1 MLKGVISQP
10 DVELAVLTMARTA
23 FENEKYFGD
32 LDGEM
37 GDADFGK
44 SLATGFRAIQAEFDK
59 IDHSDIGTVL
69 VKCGTIFAAN
79 VGGCSGPIWGTAFMR
94 AGITAKGKTS
104 LTLADLV
111 AMGRNAVQGMMARG
125 SASQGDKTLL
135 DAIIPAI
142 DKIEEA
148 SKNHPEDVLDALRA
162 ASEAATA
169 AIEGTR
175 NWVAKRGRASYAGER
190 TIGTLD
196 PGVVAVATMA
206 TAVVRELESAEKSA
220 AAHSE

>member
-1 MLKGVISQP
+1 MPKSVISLS
-10 DVELAVLTMARTA
+10 DVEHAVLTMAAVA
-23 FENEKYFGD
+23 FDNEKYFGD

-59 IDHSDIGTVL
+59 IDHSDIGAL
-69 VKCGTIFAAN
+69 LLKCGMIFAAN

-94 AGITAKGKTS
+94 AGMTAKGKNS
-104 LTLADLV
+104 LTLTDVV
-111 AMGRNAVQGMMARG
+111 AMGRNAVEGMKARG
-125 SASQGDKTLL
+125 GASQGDKTLL
-135 DAIIPAI
+135 DAIIPVI
-142 DKIEEA
+142 DKIEEV
-148 SKNHPEDVLDALRA
+148 STTNPEDILGALRG

-196 PGVVAVATMA
+196 PGIVAVATMA
-206 TAVVRELESAEKSA
+206 AAVVKELESAEIA
-220 AAHSE
+220 VAAHA

>member
-1 MLKGVISQP
+1 MPNNVITQS
-10 DVELAVLTMARTA
+10 DVERAVLTMATVA
-23 FENEKYFGD
+23 FDNEKYFGD

-44 SLATGFRAIQAEFDK
+44 SLAQGFRAIQAEFEK

-69 VKCGTIFAAN
+69 AKCGMIFAAN
-79 VGGCSGPIWGTAFMR
+79 VGGCSGPIWGTALMR
-94 AGITAKGKTS
+94 AGVTSKGKTS

-111 AMGRNAVQGMMARG
+111 AMGRNAVSGMMARG
-125 SASQGDKTLL
+125 GASAGDKTLL
-135 DAIIPAI
+135 DAVIPAI
-142 DKIEEA
+142 DKIEEF
-148 SKNHPEDVLDALRA
+148 SKTNPDDIAGALQA
-162 ASEAATA
+162 ASEAANA

-196 PGVVAVATMA
+196 PGIVAVAMM
-206 TAVVRELESAEKSA
+206 A
-220 AAHSE
+220 AAIVKEFKSVETSATVHA

>member
-1 MLKGVISQP
+1 MPKNVISLS
-10 DVELAVLTMARTA
+10 DVERAVMTMAHVA

-44 SLATGFRAIQAEFDK
+44 SLATGFHAIQAEFDK
-59 IDHSDIGTVL
+59 IDHSDIGVL
-69 VKCGTIFAAN
+69 LTKCGMIFAAN
-79 VGGCSGPIWGTAFMR
+79 VGGCSGPLWGTAFMR
-94 AGITAKGKTS
+94 AGMASKGKTS
-104 LTLADLV
+104 LTLTDLV
-111 AMGRNAVQGMMARG
+111 AMGRSAVQGMMARG
-125 SASQGDKTLL
+125 SSSQGDKTLL

-142 DKIEEA
+142 DKIEEV
-148 SKNHPEDVLDALRA
+148 SKENPDNVLGALRSA
-162 ASEAATA
+162 AEAANA

-196 PGVVAVATMA
+196 PGVVAVARMA
-206 TAVVRELESAEKSA
+206 SAILKEFESAEELGNCA
-220 AAHSE
+220 

>member
-1 MLKGVISQP
+1 MPKTVITLS
-10 DVELAVLTMARTA
+10 DVEHAILTIANVA

-44 SLATGFRAIQAEFDK
+44 SLATGFRAIHSQFDT
-59 IDHSDIGTVL
+59 IDHSDIGTL
-69 VKCGTIFAAN
+69 LAKCGMIFAAT

-94 AGITAKGKTS
+94 AGVTAKGKAS
-104 LTLADLV
+104 LTLADVV
-111 AMGRNAVQGMMARG
+111 AMGRNAVEGIKARG
-125 SASQGDKTLL
+125 GASPGDKTLL

-142 DKIEEA
+142 DAVEA
-148 SKNHPEDVLDALRA
+148 VAKNSPEDVLGAVHA
-162 ASEAATA
+162 ASQAATA

-196 PGVVAVATMA
+196 PGIVAVATMLS
-206 TAVVRELESAEKSA
+206 AVNKELESAETLVGTHA
-220 AAHSE
+220 

>member
-1 MLKGVISQP
+1 MPKKAISQS
-10 DVELAVLTMARTA
+10 DVEHAVLTMARVA

-37 GDADFGK
+37 GDADFGH
-44 SLATGFRAIQAEFDK
+44 SLAAGFRAIQAEFDK
-59 IDHSDIGTVL
+59 IDHSDIGTL
-69 VKCGTIFAAN
+69 LLKCGMIFAAN

-94 AGITAKGKTS
+94 AGMAAKGKTT
-104 LTLADLV
+104 LTLADVV
-111 AMGRNAVQGMMARG
+111 AMGRSAVQGMMARG

-135 DAIIPAI
+135 DAVIPAI
-142 DKIEEA
+142 DKIEEIA
-148 SKNHPEDVLDALRA
+148 QKNPEDVLGAFCA

-175 NWVAKRGRASYAGER
+175 GWMAKRGRASYAGER

-196 PGVVAVATMA
+196 PGIVAIATMA
-206 TAVVRELESAEKSA
+206 STIVKEMQSEEKPVTAQM
-220 AAHSE
+220 

>member
-1 MLKGVISQP
+1 MPKNVISLS
-10 DVELAVLTMARTA
+10 DVENAVLAMATVA
-23 FENEKYFGD
+23 AENEKYFGD

-44 SLATGFRAIQAEFDK
+44 SLAQGFQAIRSEFDK
-59 IDHSDIGTVL
+59 IDHSDIGVL
-69 VKCGTIFAAN
+69 LLKCGMIFAAN

-94 AGITAKGKTS
+94 AGMTAKGKAT
-104 LTLADLV
+104 LTLTDAV
-111 AMGRNAVQGMMARG
+111 AMGRNAVEGMRARG
-125 SASQGDKTLL
+125 GASAGDKTLL

-142 DKIEEA
+142 DKMEEI
-148 SKNHPEDVLDALRA
+148 SNSNPDDVFGALRA

-190 TIGTLD
+190 TIGSLD
-196 PGVVAVATMA
+196 PGIVAVATMGA
-206 TAVVRELESAEKSA
+206 AIVKELEAAETPA
-220 AAHSE
+220 AAHA

>member
-1 MLKGVISQP
+1 MPKTISQA
-10 DVELAVLTMARTA
+10 DVERAVLTMANVA
-23 FENEKYFGD
+23 FDNEKYFGD

-59 IDHSDIGTVL
+59 IDHSDVGTVL
-69 VKCGTIFAAN
+69 VKCGMIFAAN

-94 AGITAKGKTS
+94 SGMTAKGKTS
-104 LTLADLV
+104 LTLADVV
-111 AMGRNAVQGMMARG
+111 AMGRNAVEGMKARG
-125 SASQGDKTLL
+125 GASAGDKTLL

-142 DKIEEA
+142 DAIEEVA
-148 SKNHPEDVLDALRA
+148 KTNPEDLTGAFHA
-162 ASEAATA
+162 AAEAANA
-169 AIEGTR
+169 AVEGTR

-196 PGVVAVATMA
+196 PGIVAVATMA
-206 TAVVRELESAEKSA
+206 RAIEKEFSAVETTTAVHA
-220 AAHSE
+220 

>member
-1 MLKGVISQP
+1 MPKSVISLS
-10 DVELAVLTMARTA
+10 DVEHAVLAMAAVA
-23 FENEKYFGD
+23 FSNEKYFGD

-44 SLATGFRAIQAEFDK
+44 SLAQGFQAIQAEFDK
-59 IDHSDIGTVL
+59 IDHSDIGVLL
-69 VKCGTIFAAN
+69 VKCGMIFAAN

-94 AGITAKGKTS
+94 AGMTAKGKQTLS
-104 LTLADLV
+104 LTDVV
-111 AMGRNAVQGMMARG
+111 AMGRNAVEGMRARG
-125 SASQGDKTLL
+125 GASAGDKTLL

-142 DKIEEA
+142 DKIEELSRKDPDNA
-148 SKNHPEDVLDALRA
+148 LGALRA

-175 NWVAKRGRASYAGER
+175 GWVAKRGRASYAGDR

-196 PGVVAVATMA
+196 PGIVAVATMA
-206 TAVVRELESAEKSA
+206 AAIVKELESVETPA
-220 AAHSE
+220 AAHA